1 MGMRKRKRILCALLA
16 AAMLMDVG
24 SLPVGAAALGSDVR
38 VASEVQ
44 NTEGSALQTEIT
56 PSEPITGEPIY
67 STEGS
72 YAYYDADN
80 HQVVWYNEAFVK
92 NTVYTVSAGGYNSP
106 VTANAS
112 RALIFKLSLAADE
125 NVQLTAVKDGDNTK
139 YTVSVR
145 GRVLGTK
152 GAVKEYS
159 SGKIQAE
166 GLKEA
171 PETRVS
177 GKIIFVYGDASENAL
192 VLMKDSQGAAA
203 VDLSEAKTIHHI
215 VAVDYIK
222 NSDGSYIFGSKRQ
235 LPYTAE
241 LSAVQ
246 SINTVAGDQ
255 EVMLTWNGVSGATQY
270 IILQSVAGTNKWS
283 QAGTTA
289 STSYTCNKLY
299 NGKQYYFMI
308 RPVRTVGVY
317 TQLGPHSKY
326 GVAKPFALGQPQS
339 VKAVAGDTQATVS
352 WSKVANATG
361 YTVKYSVVGSNI
373 WVTAGTTAG
382 TSYTCSN
389 LTNGKKYYF
398 MVQAV
403 RTVGSYTQLGKNS
416 KYGVAAPVMKK
427 PTTPTSLTVTETSS
441 GNKLT
446 WKSSGKVTGFIVYS
460 YDYDKSKYVK
470 LATVKNATSY
480 IHKGAKS
487 TERYKYA
494 VRAYRSEGSTYLES
508 ALAEKIIFGK
518 KLVSSTNST
527 VHPLYY
533 TAYMK
538 KKIGM
543 FKTQWETSS
552 SKYIRVIKKGTKVTV
567 IRLHPSKPKI
577 RLSDGTEGYTYRG
590 ALRLS
595 SELYTSKQYTKQQVE
610 CFVNQRTYTSN
621 TKYLI
626 WIATYPQTIYVFKG
640 SKGNWTLVRSGRC
653 ATGAITTPDYPGE
666 KKVSG
671 KKRWHYY
678 GKRFYQYL
686 SILNDGNTIHTRPAY
701 RKSGK
706 YVDSRLGR
714 PLSHGCIRVTDADGG
729 YIYKNCGK
737 GTKVVVY

>member
-1 MGMRKRKRILCALLA
+1 MRKRKRILCALLA

-44 NTEGSALQTEIT
+44 NTEGPALQTEIT
-56 PSEPITGEPIY
+56 PSETITGEPIY

-72 YAYYDADN
+72 YAYYDADK
-80 HQVVWYNEAFVK
+80 HQVVWYNEAFEDDQTYNVSIGGNNPVNLTAEKGSLIISPVSVGTMISLKAVK
-92 NTVYTVSAGGYNSP
+92 TGETTGYTV
-106 VTANAS
+106 
-112 RALIFKLSLAADE
+112 
-125 NVQLTAVKDGDNTK
+125 QLDTGIM
-139 YTVSVR
+139 
-145 GRVLGTK
+145 GTK
-152 GAVKEYS
+152 GVVKEYPN
-159 SGKIQAE
+159 GKVQAE
-166 GLKEA
+166 NLQETSEA
-171 PETRVS
+171 GVN
-177 GKIIFVYGDASENAL
+177 GKLLLVYADARENVL
-192 VLMKDSQGAAA
+192 SLMKDSQGTA
-203 VDLSEAKTIHHI
+203 VVDISAAKTIDHV
-215 VAVDYIK
+215 VAVDYKNVHGTYVYGNKRKLSYEKVSLGVPTLKSVKNEECKFTITWNPVPYATKYYIYRTDAKGNPTADKLVRTTTSFTNYRLPGNVKYYYVVVAVADGRDGEVIGSSSEVMTASPTMKVLEKIK
-222 NSDGSYIFGSKRQ
+222 SLKATAGDGQIKLSWAKVENATKYVIQQSVDGS
-235 LPYTAE
+235 
-241 LSAVQ
+241 
-246 SINTVAGDQ
+246 
-255 EVMLTWNGVSGATQY
+255 NGWKDV
-270 IILQSVAGTNKWS
+270 
-283 QAGTTA
+283 A
-289 STSYTCNKLY
+289 STS
-299 NGKQYYFMI
+299 
-308 RPVRTVGVY
+308 
-317 TQLGPHSKY
+317 
-326 GVAKPFALGQPQS
+326 
-339 VKAVAGDTQATVS
+339 
-352 WSKVANATG
+352 
-361 YTVKYSVVGSNI
+361 
-373 WVTAGTTAG
+373 G
-382 TSYTCSN
+382 TSYTLSN
-389 LTNGKKYYF
+389 VVNGKKYSFRMY
-398 MVQAV
+398 AV
-403 RTVGSYTQLGKNS
+403 RTANEYSTYSANS
-416 KYGVAAPVMKK
+416 FVSATPKLIKPVK
-427 PTTPTSLTVTETSS
+427 PTSLSVTEVSN

-446 WKSSGKVTGFIVYS
+446 WKSSGKVTGFIIYS
-460 YDYDKSKYVK
+460 YDYNKSKYVK

-480 IHKGAKS
+480 IHKGTKS

-494 VRAYRSEGSTYLES
+494 VKAYRMDNGNYYES
-508 ALAEKIIFGK
+508 PIAEKLVFGK
-518 KLVSSTNST
+518 KLISSTNST

-626 WIATYPQTIYVFKG
+626 WIATYPQRIYVFKG

-714 PLSHGCIRVTDADGG
+714 PLSRGCIRVTDADGG